1 MHRALQ
7 KVLLPLGLFVCAA
20 PLWAAQTADEGL
32 TKSVPCAACHQDLT
46 KNYFMSRHGVTAD
59 SRTPGK
65 NCSTCHGETLRHM
78 SNPMKEK
85 PQFTFKKDV
94 NGFMSEENLKASNAV
109 CTSCHK
115 STGHI
120 LRMRTHRWG
129 VFPAIRTIRLM
140 LL

>member
-65 NCSTCHGETLRHM
+65 NCSTCH
-78 SNPMKEK
+78 SA
-85 PQFTFKKDV
+85 TFKCVRPQLIFKCNV
-94 NGFMSEENLKASNAV
+94 FENKTIEIKIMFMK
-109 CTSCHK
+109 
-115 STGHI
+115 
-120 LRMRTHRWG
+120 
-129 VFPAIRTIRLM
+129 
-140 LL
+140 

>member
-94 NGFMSEENLKASNAV
+94 NGFMSEENLKA
-109 CTSCHK
+109 
-115 STGHI
+115 
-120 LRMRTHRWG
+120 
-129 VFPAIRTIRLM
+129 
-140 LL
+140 

>member
-78 SNPMKEK
+78 SNPM
-85 PQFTFKKDV
+85 
-94 NGFMSEENLKASNAV
+94 
-109 CTSCHK
+109 
-115 STGHI
+115 HI
-120 LRMRTHRWG
+120 RCSPG
-129 VFPAIRTIRLM
+129 K
-140 LL
+140 